1 MANIQLVDNLRRLRK
16 QYNYTQAQIGKK
28 LHITHQAY
36 SNYETGVREP
46 NLQLLAELS
55 WIYHTSVDSLITQY
69 CNAKNPSSVEVKN
82 YFCIK
87 IENSENDI
95 LLTKN
100 EVNLLLKYRSKK
112 QVKEIE
118 RYHVP
123 NEMTFNDEGI
133 QVEFADKKE
142 TYEWEQ
148 IQKVV
153 TTPKT
158 IGFYYETEKALI
170 VPKPDF
176 GDKFV
181 PILTLATK
189 KLGPARVHLR

>member
-1 MANIQLVDNLRRLRK
+1 MSNERVKTIKERK
-16 QYNYTQAQIGKK
+16 VFTEEK
-28 LHITHQAY
+28 IT
-36 SNYETGVREP
+36 VRMTDTY
-46 NLQLLAELS
+46 LFDFTL
-55 WIYHTSVDSLITQY
+55 YHTYSKLAGFLT
-69 CNAKNPSSVEVKN
+69 N
-82 YFCIK
+82 
-87 IENSENDI
+87 I
-95 LLTKN
+95 LVAAIVFIVYTP
-100 EVNLLLKYRSKK
+100 LLLKYRSKK
-112 QVKEIE
+112 QVKRIE

-133 QVEFADKKE
+133 QVEIADKKE

-158 IGFYYETEKALI
+158 IGFYYETEKTLI

>member
-1 MANIQLVDNLRRLRK
+1 MTDIYLFDFTL
-16 QYNYTQAQIGKK
+16 
-28 LHITHQAY
+28 
-36 SNYETGVREP
+36 
-46 NLQLLAELS
+46 
-55 WIYHTSVDSLITQY
+55 YHTYSKLAGFLT
-69 CNAKNPSSVEVKN
+69 N
-82 YFCIK
+82 
-87 IENSENDI
+87 I
-95 LLTKN
+95 LVAAIVFIVYTP
-100 EVNLLLKYRSKK
+100 LLLKYRSKK
-112 QVKEIE
+112 QVKRIE

-158 IGFYYETEKALI
+158 IGFYYETEKTLI

-189 KLGPARVHLR
+189 KLEPARVHLR

>member
-1 MANIQLVDNLRRLRK
+1 MANIQLADNLRRLRK

-100 EVNLLLKYRSKK
+100 EVNLLLKYRSAGEAERKLLF
-112 QVKEIE
+112 QKELN
-118 RYHVP
+118 P
-123 NEMTFNDEGI
+123 
-133 QVEFADKKE
+133 
-142 TYEWEQ
+142 
-148 IQKVV
+148 
-153 TTPKT
+153 
-158 IGFYYETEKALI
+158 
-170 VPKPDF
+170 
-176 GDKFV
+176 
-181 PILTLATK
+181 LTLIIWVQFFFISTFFYADIAF
-189 KLGPARVHLR
+189 PVYS

>member
-1 MANIQLVDNLRRLRK
+1 MMKV
-16 QYNYTQAQIGKK
+16 
-28 LHITHQAY
+28 
-36 SNYETGVREP
+36 S
-46 NLQLLAELS
+46 
-55 WIYHTSVDSLITQY
+55 
-69 CNAKNPSSVEVKN
+69 
-82 YFCIK
+82 
-87 IENSENDI
+87 
-95 LLTKN
+95 
-100 EVNLLLKYRSKK
+100 
-112 QVKEIE
+112 
-118 RYHVP
+118 
-123 NEMTFNDEGI
+123 

-181 PILTLATK
+181 PIFTIIATQLRQSK
-189 KLGPARVHLR
+189 VRRHQWQCSHCYRFCRRKLPVAES

>member
-1 MANIQLVDNLRRLRK
+1 MSNIQPANNLRFLRTK
-16 QYNYTQAQIGKK
+16 HKLTQDDLSSLLNISR
-28 LHITHQAY
+28 QAY

-100 EVNLLLKYRSKK
+100 EVNLLLKYRSAG
-112 QVKEIE
+112 EAE
-118 RYHVP
+118 RKLAH
-123 NEMTFNDEGI
+123 EALDF
-133 QVEFADKKE
+133 
-142 TYEWEQ
+142 
-148 IQKVV
+148 
-153 TTPKT
+153 
-158 IGFYYETEKALI
+158 TE
-170 VPKPDF
+170 
-176 GDKFV
+176 
-181 PILTLATK
+181 
-189 KLGPARVHLR
+189 R

>member
-1 MANIQLVDNLRRLRK
+1 MSNERAKTIKERKVFTEEKITVRMTDIYLFDFTLYHIYSKLAGFLTNILVAAIVFIV
-16 QYNYTQAQIGKK
+16 YT
-28 LHITHQAY
+28 
-36 SNYETGVREP
+36 P
-46 NLQLLAELS
+46 
-55 WIYHTSVDSLITQY
+55 
-69 CNAKNPSSVEVKN
+69 
-82 YFCIK
+82 
-87 IENSENDI
+87 
-95 LLTKN
+95 
-100 EVNLLLKYRSKK
+100 LLLKYRSKK
-112 QVKEIE
+112 QVKRIE

-158 IGFYYETEKALI
+158 IGFYYETEKTLI

-189 KLGPARVHLR
+189 KLEPARVHLR

>member
-1 MANIQLVDNLRRLRK
+1 MPKRTPTTGEKNLIGKRLIELRRQHHMSQRLLAYKLQLRGYDMDKNVITRIETNKRYVTDIELKALTEIFDVSYERRLRK

-100 EVNLLLKYRSKK
+100 EVNLLLKYRSAG
-112 QVKEIE
+112 EAE
-118 RYHVP
+118 RKLAH
-123 NEMTFNDEGI
+123 EALDF
-133 QVEFADKKE
+133 
-142 TYEWEQ
+142 
-148 IQKVV
+148 
-153 TTPKT
+153 
-158 IGFYYETEKALI
+158 TE
-170 VPKPDF
+170 
-176 GDKFV
+176 
-181 PILTLATK
+181 
-189 KLGPARVHLR
+189 R

>member
-1 MANIQLVDNLRRLRK
+1 MANIQLADNLRRLRK
-16 QYNYTQAQIGKK
+16 QYNYTQAQIGEK

-95 LLTKN
+95 LLTNTVLLVKLT
-100 EVNLLLKYRSKK
+100 VNS
-112 QVKEIE
+112 
-118 RYHVP
+118 H
-123 NEMTFNDEGI
+123 M
-133 QVEFADKKE
+133 
-142 TYEWEQ
+142 
-148 IQKVV
+148 
-153 TTPKT
+153 
-158 IGFYYETEKALI
+158 
-170 VPKPDF
+170 
-176 GDKFV
+176 
-181 PILTLATK
+181 
-189 KLGPARVHLR
+189 KL

>member
-1 MANIQLVDNLRRLRK
+1 MANIQLADNLRRLRK

-100 EVNLLLKYRSKK
+100 EVNSFSKQEGALSMPSETRCMTDSSMRPCGGK
-112 QVKEIE
+112 VHAPMRRE
-118 RYHVP
+118 R
-123 NEMTFNDEGI
+123 
-133 QVEFADKKE
+133 FAHSM
-142 TYEWEQ
+142 
-148 IQKVV
+148 
-153 TTPKT
+153 
-158 IGFYYETEKALI
+158 GF
-170 VPKPDF
+170 P
-176 GDKFV
+176 
-181 PILTLATK
+181 
-189 KLGPARVHLR
+189 LGRWRPC

>member
-1 MANIQLVDNLRRLRK
+1 MSNERAKTIKERK
-16 QYNYTQAQIGKK
+16 VFTEEK
-28 LHITHQAY
+28 IT
-36 SNYETGVREP
+36 VRMTDIY
-46 NLQLLAELS
+46 LFDFTL
-55 WIYHTSVDSLITQY
+55 YHTYSKLAGFLT
-69 CNAKNPSSVEVKN
+69 N
-82 YFCIK
+82 
-87 IENSENDI
+87 I
-95 LLTKN
+95 LVAAIVFIVYTP
-100 EVNLLLKYRSKK
+100 LLLKYRSKK
-112 QVKEIE
+112 QVKRIE

-158 IGFYYETEKALI
+158 IGFYYETEKTLI

-189 KLGPARVHLR
+189 KLEPARVHLR

>member
-1 MANIQLVDNLRRLRK
+1 MANIQLADNLRRLRK

-69 CNAKNPSSVEVKN
+69 SSCCTFSKNPSSVEVKN

-87 IENSENDI
+87 IENSENNI

-100 EVNLLLKYRSKK
+100 EVNLLLKYRSAG
-112 QVKEIE
+112 EAE
-118 RYHVP
+118 RKLAH
-123 NEMTFNDEGI
+123 EALDF
-133 QVEFADKKE
+133 
-142 TYEWEQ
+142 
-148 IQKVV
+148 
-153 TTPKT
+153 
-158 IGFYYETEKALI
+158 TE
-170 VPKPDF
+170 
-176 GDKFV
+176 
-181 PILTLATK
+181 
-189 KLGPARVHLR
+189 R